1 MQQSSASEHAH
12 QTQVAKLPE
21 TWAPVALK
29 LLKRNPILRE
39 WRVTHTELDLR
50 PWSDKVILR
59 WARCPGAVTF
69 EPSACLWD
77 LPHLLLGRASHDL
90 VWTSSA
96 KVLSKFCKCWQ
107 AYAMCVLHTCML
119 FPSVLVPNSQ
129 AHIPTSALDTAS
141 SQRLPAWP
149 SSLDK

>member
-1 MQQSSASEHAH
+1 MWRNSASEHAH

-21 TWAPVALK
+21 TCAPVALK
-29 LLKRNPILRE
+29 LLMRNPILRE
-39 WRVTHTELDLR
+39 WRVTHTELGLR

-59 WARCPGAVTF
+59 WACCPGADTF

-90 VWTSSA
+90 VWTSPFQ
-96 KVLSKFCKCWQ
+96 VLQVLASICNVCPTHMHALSFCPCSQLTGPHPDFCIRHK
-107 AYAMCVLHTCML
+107 L
-119 FPSVLVPNSQ
+119 SVRGFQPG
-129 AHIPTSALDTAS
+129 
-141 SQRLPAWP
+141 P